1 MNKENLFLVSKD
13 GRLVLKK
20 NNNKYVLL
28 NSNDISIILSSE
40 LSRQFFGTLEVNKE
54 TVYSLF
60 VLTGALVGALPE
72 NFTHID
78 RSEIF
83 KEELLPWE
91 RLVITQMLNGRK
103 GIDLVVSIKDGKL
116 MTAYDRVRINVFKAF
131 FKHLHT
137 VNTHRRLVRKH
148 CFRVGL
154 YKQGIIHDLS
164 KYSPEEFFVGV
175 RFYQGTRSPNVAER
189 NITGY
194 SSAWMH
200 HKGRN
205 KHHYEYLTD
214 YNMESGNPLEYCKM
228 PRRYLVESIMDRIA
242 ASKVYRGKDYND
254 GDSLDYLL
262 TRDSE
267 SHMHKEN
274 HEELVR
280 ILTMLK
286 EKGEPETFSYL
297 KNVYLKEKEY

>member
-13 GRLVLKK
+13 GRLVLKN
-20 NNNKYVLL
+20 NNNKCVLL

-103 GIDLVVSIKDGKL
+103 GIDLVVSVKDGKL

-164 KYSPEEFFVGV
+164 KYSPGEFFVGV

-205 KHHYEYLTD
+205 KHHYEYWTD

-286 EKGEPETFSYL
+286 EKGENETFSYL

>member
-1 MNKENLFLVSKD
+1 MNKENLFLVLANDK
-13 GRLVLKK
+13 LVLRKSNDK
-20 NNNKYVLL
+20 CILL
-28 NSNDISIILSSE
+28 NTPDINIVSLSEKTRE
-40 LSRQFFGTLEVNKE
+40 LFGTLEVNKD
-54 TVYSLF
+54 TVYSIFYLS
-60 VLTGALVGALPE
+60 GSIIGELPDSFKHVE
-72 NFTHID
+72 RD
-78 RSEIF
+78 EVF

-91 RLVITQMLNGRK
+91 RLVITSVVNGKR

-148 CFRVGL
+148 CFKVGL
-154 YKQGIIHDLS
+154 YKQGLLHDLS
-164 KYSPEEFFVGV
+164 KYSPGEFLVGV
-175 RFYQGTRSPNVAER
+175 KFYQGTRSPNVAER

-205 KHHYEYLTD
+205 KHHYEYWTD

-228 PRRYLVESIMDRIA
+228 PKRYLVESIMDRIA
-242 ASKVYRGKDYND
+242 ASMVYRGKNYTD

-267 SHMHKEN
+267 SHMHAEN
-274 HEELVR
+274 HKELVR

-286 EKGEPETFSYL
+286 EKGENETFSYL
-297 KNVYLKEKEY
+297 KNVYLKEKEH